1 MLTAKE
7 AKEKS
12 NAIYNKKV
20 DEEYLELLTCVETQ
34 IAKATE
40 KGEFSLSISTKLI
53 IKLDSVLKTVEAL
66 RDLGYSVRYFY
77 DCNIRKIYINWGDA

>member
-20 DEEYLELLTCVETQ
+20 DEEYLELLTYIETQ

-40 KGEFSLSISTKLI
+40 KGEFSLSICTKPN
-53 IKLDSVLKTVEAL
+53 IKVGSVLKTVEAL
-66 RDLGYSVRYFY
+66 RDLGYSVSYFY
-77 DCNIRKIYINWGDA
+77 DYNIRKIYINWGDA